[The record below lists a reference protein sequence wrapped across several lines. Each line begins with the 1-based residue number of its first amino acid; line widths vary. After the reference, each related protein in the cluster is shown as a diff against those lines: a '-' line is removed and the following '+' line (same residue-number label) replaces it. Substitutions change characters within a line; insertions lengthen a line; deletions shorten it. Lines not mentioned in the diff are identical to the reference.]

1 MSYKY
6 TCDSLEISRERL
18 SNRICEEVADY
29 LDGVFE
35 KDKRTQKLL
44 CEKDQTIEALMQEI
58 AQLRAER
65 EEKDTD
71 ALRRLQA
78 IPIDFVERFAK
89 ECASWG
95 EAKSIY
101 DLLVDYAEGDRDI
114 KQKATNIKAHHTRR
128 DNARMK
134 QVYNGCTI
142 ATTGTINTLTAVPS
156 LRVIERR
163 AE

>member
-1 MSYKY
+1 MYYKSLS
-6 TCDSLEISRERL
+6 DSLEVSEERL
-18 SNRICEEVADY
+18 FGAVREGVAEYLSGFKEHLKRVETRNDELEEELAALHEQYESLSAERVATDEEV
-29 LDGVFE
+29 
-35 KDKRTQKLL
+35 
-44 CEKDQTIEALMQEI
+44 
-58 AQLRAER
+58 
-65 EEKDTD
+65 
-71 ALRRLQA
+71 LRRTKA
-78 IPIDFVERFAK
+78 IPIDFIERFAK
-89 ECASWG
+89 ECTSWA
-95 EAKSIY
+95 EAKPIY

-142 ATTGTINTLTAVPS
+142 ATTGTINTLTATPS

>member
-1 MSYKY
+1 MDFP
-6 TCDSLEISRERL
+6 TVFGERL
-18 SNRICEEVADY
+18 SSVICEDVMDFLREVKEY
-29 LDGVFE
+29 VT
-35 KDKRTQKLL
+35 KISK
-44 CEKDQTIEALMQEI
+44 
-58 AQLRAER
+58 QLREAQEER
-65 EEKDTD
+65 DDLQREVERLSAVSEATDEEV
-71 ALRRLQA
+71 LRRAKA
-78 IPIDFVERFAK
+78 IPVDFIERFAK
-89 ECASWG
+89 ECTSWA
-95 EAKSIY
+95 EAKPIY